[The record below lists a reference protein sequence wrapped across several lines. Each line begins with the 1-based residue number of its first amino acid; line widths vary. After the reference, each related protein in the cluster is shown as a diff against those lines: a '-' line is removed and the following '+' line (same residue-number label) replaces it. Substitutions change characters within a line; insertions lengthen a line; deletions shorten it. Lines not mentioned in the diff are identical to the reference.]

1 MNGHDQL
8 DLAALRQRLSSQGG
22 KQYWRSLEELAGT
35 PEFQAFLD
43 HEFPQHSEQAESLG
57 LIGPVNRRQMISLMG
72 ASLAMAGLTACSRPD
87 DKIVPYVTPPEYMVP
102 GKPLYYATSF
112 EQSGLATGVL
122 VESHLGRP
130 TKIEGNPDH
139 PASLGATDAFTQ
151 ASILQLYDPDR
162 SQTVVHLGNISSWE
176 AFQAWFNEQKN
187 SITAKKGQGLHI
199 LTEAIS
205 SPTLVD
211 QFAKLQTQWPQ
222 MQWHV
227 YEPAGRDAA
236 RAGSQLAFGEVVNT
250 VYDFE
255 KAAVIVSLGS
265 DFLCSG
271 AGSVRYTRQYAA
283 RRREA
288 AAAIEE
294 GKTAPAMTRLYV
306 AETTPTSTG
315 AAADHRLPVRA
326 SEMEAF
332 TRALAAG
339 IEGKPVAADKHQKWI
354 EAVARDLKKNAG
366 ACVVIAGDEQP
377 AMVHALAHQM
387 NHALGNFGKTVV
399 YTTPVESASLSAK
412 SAVTAPLESLVTLN
426 EALKAGDVDL
436 LIVIGSNPRYSA
448 PGDIDFAAHFG
459 KARQVVHAGLYQ
471 DETAEY
477 SHWHLPLSHYLESWG
492 DTRAFD
498 GTASLVQP
506 LIAPLYDSRSA
517 IEIMSGLLGKPG
529 RSGYDI
535 VREYWKAHLAGLKA
549 PADFEPAWRR
559 ALHDGVIPGTAAA
572 AKSPSLKPLPASNVS
587 MSATKFEL
595 VFRPDSTVGDG
606 RWANNGWLQ
615 ELPKSMTRLTW
626 DNVAQVSPA
635 DAEAAKLQNGSQIQ
649 LVVNGHTMK
658 APVWVTPGQASGSI
672 TVTLGYGRWR
682 AGRVG
687 TGVGF
692 NAYELRSAASPWFQ
706 TDLTFTSLEGEYP
719 LSATHTHHQME
730 GNQIHGMAGRN
741 PVRAGTAAEFA
752 KDHDFAA
759 KMGEA
764 PPRALSLYPEFK
776 HDGYGWG
783 LAVDL
788 SSCVGCNACVV
799 ACQSENNIPIV
810 GKDQVSHG
818 REMHWIRIDRYYEGE
833 LDNPD
838 AHFQPVMCQ
847 QCENAPCEVVCPVGA
862 TAHSAE
868 GLNDMVYN
876 RCVGTRYCANNCPY
890 KVRRFNYLAFQDWDT
905 PSLNLMRNPNV
916 TTRSRGVMEKCT
928 YCVQRIQGAKIEAEK
943 ENRQVRDGEIQT
955 ACQQVC
961 PAQAIVF
968 GNIHD
973 PNSRVSKLKSSPLNY
988 GLLEDLQTRPRTSYQ
1003 ARLRNPNPELEKA
1016 VEKA

>member
-1 MNGHDQL
+1 MNGHQQL
-8 DLAALRQRLSSQGG
+8 DLAALRQRIAGHKG
-22 KQYWRSLEELAGT
+22 RQYWRSLEELAGT

-43 HEFPQHSEQAESLG
+43 HEFPQHSEQAEALG
-57 LIGPVNRRQMISLMG
+57 LAGAVNRRQMISLMG
-72 ASLAMAGLTACSRPD
+72 ASLAMAGLTACTRPQ
-87 DKIVPYVTPPEYMVP
+87 DKIVPYVTPPEFMVA
-102 GKPLYYATSF
+102 GKPLYFASAF
-112 EQSGLATGVL
+112 EQGGLATGVL
-122 VESHLGRP
+122 VESNMGRP

-187 SITAKKGQGLHI
+187 GITARKGQGLHI
-199 LTEAIS
+199 LTETIG
-205 SPTLVD
+205 SPTLAD
-211 QFAKLQTQWPQ
+211 QLAKLQALWPQ

-227 YEPAGRDAA
+227 HEPAGRDMA
-236 RAGSQLAFGEVVNT
+236 RAGSQLAFGDAVNT
-250 VYDFE
+250 IYDFE

-288 AAAIEE
+288 GAAIEE
-294 GKTAPAMTRLYV
+294 GKSDPVMTRLYV

-332 TRALAAG
+332 ARALATG
-339 IEGKPVAADKHQKWI
+339 IDGKPLAADKHQKWI

-366 ACVVIAGDEQP
+366 ASVIIVGDEQP
-377 AMVHALAHQM
+377 ALVHALAHQM
-387 NHALGNFGKTVV
+387 NHALGNVGKTVS
-399 YTTPVESASLSAK
+399 YAAPVEAAPPPARGSSSNSL
-412 SAVTAPLESLVTLN
+412 TTLT
-426 EALKAGDVDL
+426 EALKAGEVDL
-436 LIVIGSNPRYSA
+436 LIVIGANPRYSA
-448 PGDIDFAAHFG
+448 PGDLDFKTHFA
-459 KARQVVHAGLYQ
+459 KARQVVHVGLYQ
-471 DETAEY
+471 DETAEW
-477 SHWHLPLSHYLESWG
+477 SHWHLPLAHYLESWG
-492 DTRAFD
+492 DARAFD
-498 GTASLVQP
+498 GTVSLVQP
-506 LIAPLYDSRSA
+506 LIAPLYDGRSA
-517 IEIMSGLLGKPG
+517 IEVVSGLLGKPG

-535 VREYWKAHLAGLKA
+535 VREYWKTRHPALKTA
-549 PADFEPAWRR
+549 ADFEPAWRR
-559 ALHDGVIPGTAAA
+559 ALHDGVIPGTAAT
-572 AKSPSLKPLPASNVS
+572 AKTPALKALPGSNVS
-587 MSATKFEL
+587 ASATKLEL
-595 VFRPDSTVGDG
+595 VFRPDPTIGDG

-626 DNVAQVSPA
+626 DAVAQVSPA
-635 DAEAAKLQNGSQIQ
+635 DAEASKLQNGSQIK
-649 LVVNGHTMK
+649 LGVNGRSVT
-658 APVWVTPGQASGSI
+658 APVWVTPGQAEGSI

-692 NAYELRSAASPWFQ
+692 NAYEVRSASSPWFQ
-706 TDLTFTSLEGEYP
+706 TDLTFSSLEGEYP

-730 GNQIHGMAGRN
+730 GTPGHEKIDGMYGRN
-741 PVRAGTAAEFA
+741 PVRAGTVAEFA

-759 KMGEA
+759 KMGEN
-764 PPRALSLYPEFK
+764 PPRSLSLYPEFK

-799 ACQSENNIPIV
+799 ACQSENNIPVV
-810 GKDQVSHG
+810 GKEQVSHG
-818 REMHWIRIDRYYEGE
+818 REMQWIRIDRYYEGE
-833 LDNPD
+833 IDNPD
-838 AHFQPVMCQ
+838 VHFQPVMCQ

-862 TAHSAE
+862 TSHSPE
-868 GLNDMVYN
+868 GLNAMVYN

-890 KVRRFNYLAFQDWDT
+890 KVRRFNFLAYQDWDT
-905 PSLNLMRNPNV
+905 PSFNLMRNPNV

-928 YCVQRIQGAKIEAEK
+928 YCVQRIQAAKIEAEK
-943 ENRQVRDGEIQT
+943 QDRSVRDGEIQT

-973 PNSRVSKLKSSPLNY
+973 PESRVSKLKASPLNY
-988 GLLEDLQTRPRTSYQ
+988 GLLADLQTRPRTSYLT
-1003 ARLRNPNPELEKA
+1003 RLRNPNPELEKA
-1016 VEKA
+1016 